1 MSIAGAAA
9 HPLKALAPQV
19 RRLVERFD
27 EWRGR
32 ARRSAA
38 FRDAD
43 ATLSQ
48 QASDLARLADD
59 MATDQPL
66 LVVLLM
72 GGTGVGKSSLLNA
85 LARGAVAHASFTRPT
100 TRDSVVYFHASVDPN
115 RLDARLRQC
124 KLVSHERPLLAQK
137 IIIDTPDLDSNEP
150 SHREKLR
157 HVLPLADVVL
167 YVGSQEKYH
176 DQAGW
181 EMFLEQRQRRA
192 FAFVLNKWDRCLHG
206 LASGLRPDEDLLK
219 DLRDE
224 GFEAPIIFRTCAQAW
239 IGANSTPADLPP
251 GEQFTELEH
260 WLEQGLTHLEIQAIK
275 TRGVG
280 QLLAQID
287 QDLRKLRPP
296 DVTEAVARTDQAWKQ
311 TLNDEADAVADLV
324 LATLE
329 PHQRDLERHFAVHAL
344 RLFRGV
350 TAGFLRF
357 FNWLRY
363 LGGSLRL
370 RLPRMGMSSAA
381 SEAVVPAGGDLAS
394 LADACSQLAADRHLD
409 ARERALPNRLL
420 VQADVAGMPVAPL
433 NQLMTDHPASAWRS
447 LLPGFLRAS
456 FADLETAWKQPEGG
470 RHLLQRG
477 LAWIGDLLPIVM
489 LGLTSAWLL
498 YDYFLATPRRT
509 FAWSD
514 LFLPLVAVFFALL
527 LFYLIL
533 SLLLPSRWP
542 VIRGA
547 FRRRLREQLGAALIS
562 HYGPLPQRLAR
573 ELAEEREALDALLAE
588 VNQVQTWIEAQEQCA
603 QVTALYGRDQSEG
616 H

>member
-1 MSIAGAAA
+1 MSMAAA
-9 HPLKALAPQV
+9 TVPPLQVLAPKV
-19 RRLVERFD
+19 RRLVDCFD
-27 EWRGR
+27 TWRGR
-32 ARRSAA
+32 ARRSSA
-38 FRDAD
+38 FRDAEP
-43 ATLSQ
+43 TLRQ
-48 QASDLARLADD
+48 QANDLARLAHDLE
-59 MATDQPL
+59 TDKPL

-124 KLVSHERPLLAQK
+124 KLVSHERPSLAQK

-157 HVLPLADVVL
+157 QVLPLADVVL

-224 GFEAPIIFRTCAQAW
+224 GFAAPLIFRTCAQAW
-239 IGANSTPADLPP
+239 IEAQGKPNDLPP
-251 GEQFTELEH
+251 GEQFAELEH

-280 QLLAQID
+280 QLLTQMD
-287 QDLRKLRPP
+287 QVLREVRPP
-296 DVTEAVARTDQAWKQ
+296 DLTEALARTEQAWKQ
-311 TLNDEADAVADLV
+311 TLEEEADAVTDRV

-329 PHQRDLERHFAVHAL
+329 PYQRDLERHFAVHAL

-350 TAGFLRF
+350 TAACFRF
-357 FNWLRY
+357 FHWVRH
-363 LGGSLRL
+363 LGGALRQWW
-370 RLPRMGMSSAA
+370 PRWSATA
-381 SEAVVPAGGDLAS
+381 AAAHAAAPAAGDLAG

-420 VQADVAGMPVAPL
+420 VQADEAGMPVGPL
-433 NQLMTDHPASAWRS
+433 NQLMVDHPAPAWRS
-447 LLPGFLRAS
+447 LLPGFLQDS
-456 FADLETAWKQPEGG
+456 FADLETAWNQPEGG
-470 RHLLQRG
+470 RHLLQRS
-477 LAWIGDLLPIVM
+477 LAWIGDLLPIVIV
-489 LGLTSAWLL
+489 GLTSAWLL

-509 FAWSD
+509 FALYD

-533 SLLLPSRWP
+533 NLLLPSRWP

-547 FRRRLREQLGAALIS
+547 FRRRLRDRLSQALTG

-573 ELAEEREALDALLAE
+573 ELAEERAAVDALLAE
-588 VNQVQTWIEAQEQCA
+588 VNQVRSWIETQEQSA
-603 QVTALYGRDQSEG
+603 QVTALYGRG
-616 H
+616 